1 MSKGKKKIS
10 LNYCKA
16 VVIVHGK
23 SEYLM
28 VQHIKS
34 SLHLPIEIYAKKKG
48 NNSIQITSLMLVLN
62 NSIFKTKKSLE
73 RNYDIEKEKNKYK
86 NFKIFTIMD
95 TDDCNEKKQKEY
107 INKEMFKE
115 HELYDYIYPIYNIKN
130 LEEIMKKSKIHYEK
144 IKNSEKADTYIKLF
158 PQDSKKIVEKD
169 DIEQLQEMC
178 EKLRKVDNTNLEK
191 LIEYC
196 INHAKLIK

>member
-1 MSKGKKKIS
+1 
-10 LNYCKA
+10 
-16 VVIVHGK
+16 
-23 SEYLM
+23 
-28 VQHIKS
+28 
-34 SLHLPIEIYAKKKG
+34 
-48 NNSIQITSLMLVLN
+48 
-62 NSIFKTKKSLE
+62 
-73 RNYDIEKEKNKYK
+73 
-86 NFKIFTIMD
+86 
-95 TDDCNEKKQKEY
+95 
-107 INKEMFKE
+107 
-115 HELYDYIYPIYNIKN
+115 
-130 LEEIMKKSKIHYEK
+130 MKKSKIHYEK

>member
-1 MSKGKKKIS
+1 MPQNKKQLN

-16 VVIVHGK
+16 IVIVHGK

-34 SLHLPIEIYAKKKG
+34 SLHLPIEIVGKKKG
-48 NNSIQITSLMLVLN
+48 TNSIQITSLMNVLN
-62 NSIFKTKKSLE
+62 NSIFKTQKSLL
-73 RNYDIEKEKNKYK
+73 RNYDIEVNKNKLK

-95 TDDCNEKKQKEY
+95 TDDCNEDKQKRY
-107 INKEMFKE
+107 INREMFKS
-115 HELYDYIYPIYNIKN
+115 HELYDYIFPIYNVRT
-130 LEEIMKKSKIHYEK
+130 LEDVMKKSKIHYEK
-144 IKNSEKADTYIKLF
+144 IKTKDKTDTYIKIF

-169 DIEQLQEMC
+169 DVEQLQEMC
-178 EKLRKVDNTNLEK
+178 EKLKKVDNTNLEE

-196 INHAKLIK
+196 INHVKLVK

>member
-1 MSKGKKKIS
+1 MSKSKKKIS

-107 INKEMFKE
+107 INKEMFKGC
-115 HELYDYIYPIYNIKN
+115 K
-130 LEEIMKKSKIHYEK
+130 
-144 IKNSEKADTYIKLF
+144 F
-158 PQDSKKIVEKD
+158 
-169 DIEQLQEMC
+169 
-178 EKLRKVDNTNLEK
+178 R
-191 LIEYC
+191 
-196 INHAKLIK
+196 

>member
-62 NSIFKTKKSLE
+62 NSIFKTKK
-73 RNYDIEKEKNKYK
+73 
-86 NFKIFTIMD
+86 
-95 TDDCNEKKQKEY
+95 
-107 INKEMFKE
+107 
-115 HELYDYIYPIYNIKN
+115 
-130 LEEIMKKSKIHYEK
+130 
-144 IKNSEKADTYIKLF
+144 
-158 PQDSKKIVEKD
+158 
-169 DIEQLQEMC
+169 
-178 EKLRKVDNTNLEK
+178 
-191 LIEYC
+191 
-196 INHAKLIK
+196 